1 MNSSL
6 VFVLLLISIVMCANI
21 VQTYLKQRKQEPAD
35 NADNEEMEETLTKI
49 ELLEERI
56 QVLERIIT
64 ENKFDLK
71 SEIESL

>member
-1 MNSSL
+1 MNNVF
-6 VFVLLLISIVMCANI
+6 VFVLLIIAMCLCANI
-21 VQTYLKQRKQEPAD
+21 VQMYLKQRKEEPEA
-35 NADNEEMEETLTKI
+35 NEELVETLTKI

-71 SEIESL
+71 EEIDSL

>member
-6 VFVLLLISIVMCANI
+6 VFVLLLVGIVMCVKI
-21 VQTYLKQRKQEPAD
+21 VQTYIKQRKEEPEA
-35 NADNEEMEETLTKI
+35 NEELVETLTKI

-56 QVLERIIT
+56 QVLESIIT

-71 SEIESL
+71 VEIDSL